1 MTWRGY
7 KPRKCEHCGKTYKP
21 KNYHGPRYCSRKCK
35 TAAERR
41 ADVTDDE
48 LRRLVD
54 TLPITHI
61 AKKFGVSD
69 HAVRKWCKSRGIP
82 MKPRGYWQKL
92 QAGKKPAPQKEAQ
105 LAKPTKPLPRIR
117 RPELGVRE
125 PSAFEQFRKLW
136 GM

>member
-1 MTWRGY
+1 M
-7 KPRKCEHCGKTYKP
+7 
-21 KNYHGPRYCSRKCK
+21 
-35 TAAERR
+35 
-41 ADVTDDE
+41 TDDD

-54 TLPITHI
+54 TMPVTHI

-69 HAVRKWCKSRGIP
+69 NAVRKWCKRRGVP

-92 QAGKKPAPQKEAQ
+92 KAGKKPAPRKKPPKEP
-105 LAKPTKPLPRIR
+105 KTLPKVR